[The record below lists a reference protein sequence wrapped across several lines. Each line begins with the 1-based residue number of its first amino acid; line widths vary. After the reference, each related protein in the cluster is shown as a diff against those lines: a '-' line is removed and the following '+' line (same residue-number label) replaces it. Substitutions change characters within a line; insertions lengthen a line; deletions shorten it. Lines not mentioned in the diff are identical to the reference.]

1 MGRRNITHDCTMP
14 TLEFYKVV
22 IQQNEDIIRMKEI
35 TLIINDTDTIC
46 ITVRCDTD
54 IISLLHYKVLQSM

>member
-1 MGRRNITHDCTMP
+1 MP

-35 TLIINDTDTIC
+35 TLIINDTDTIR